1 MSRSPAGFTLIELMV
16 VISIIG
22 ILVAIA
28 LPNYIGSN
36 DRARLANVKA
46 NAHTA
51 QVLVE
56 TYGVD
61 NLNRYPSTVAGL
73 RSAAVSGGYWR
84 ERQNPFD
91 ETLASFVDYNGTFA
105 IGGVVGYDM
114 SDTLR
119 SKYYLYCA
127 DRQLRPVTVNGITHV
142 LSNS

>member
-28 LPNYIGSN
+28 LPNYMGST

-46 NAHTA
+46 NAHTTQA
-51 QVLVE
+51 IVE
-56 TYGVD
+56 TYSVD
-61 NLNRYPSTVAGL
+61 HMSQYPTSVAGL
-73 RSAAVSGGYWR
+73 RAAAVSGGYWK
-84 ERQNPFD
+84 EMQNPFD
-91 ETLASFVDYNGTFA
+91 ETQAAIVDYNGTFN
-105 IGGVVGYDM
+105 ISGVVGYDM
-114 SDTLR
+114 TDTLR

-127 DRQLRPVTVNGITHV
+127 DRLKQPVTVNGTNYI